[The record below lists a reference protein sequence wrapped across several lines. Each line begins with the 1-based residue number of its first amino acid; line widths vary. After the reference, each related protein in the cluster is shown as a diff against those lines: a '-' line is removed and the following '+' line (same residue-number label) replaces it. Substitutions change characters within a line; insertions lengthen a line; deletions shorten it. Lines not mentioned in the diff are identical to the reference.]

1 MALSIR
7 NKRAEAAAR
16 EVARVTGESLTT
28 AILHSLEDRLARI
41 RGRAQ
46 ASDLTERFLD
56 IGRRC
61 AAPPRSRYSIRRR
74 DPGVSAGRDGRL
86 MAVDTS
92 ALHAL
97 LLQEPEAAAIAKA
110 VAEDPRRLMSA
121 FTALDTAIVVE
132 AKKGEAGGSE
142 FDNTDVHRVQEG

>member
-46 ASDLTERFLD
+46 D